1 MSKAEAAYELFK
13 SAVGEAEGTGDWFEV
28 DQDRINAFADVTID
42 HQFIHVDPEQCA
54 QLSPWKVPIAHGFL
68 TLSLLT
74 HLSGSIKTPP
84 ERFDGILMA
93 NSLHFVKDK
102 PRALSSVLRLLNPT
116 GRLLLVEY
124 DTDRGNPWVP
134 YPLSYESWRKLA
146 PAIGLTEPRRLAT
159 YPSQWA
165 NQMYSAGSELLRP
178 ERTASA

>member
-1 MSKAEAAYELFK
+1 MTPEDLKKLIEPGVSGAGSRWAELGAGEGNFTLVLADLLGPAGQVW
-13 SAVGEAEGTGDWFEV
+13 AVDKDNRALARLRQRMGSRNIETTRADFTHQLEGREA
-28 DQDRINAFADVTID
+28 
-42 HQFIHVDPEQCA
+42 
-54 QLSPWKVPIAHGFL
+54 S
-68 TLSLLT
+68 
-74 HLSGSIKTPP
+74 
-84 ERFDGILMA
+84 FDGILMA